1 MVSLF
6 ERCSPSVVHI
16 NTSTLRRG
24 FHLDLEE
31 IPTGAG
37 SGFAWDTKH
46 IVTNYHVIKG
56 AHSATV
62 VLSDHTSYEAELV
75 GAEPDCD
82 LAVLRVRADTSGHP
96 PLVPVERGRSSNLH
110 VGQRVLAIGNP
121 FGLDQT
127 LTSGIVSGLGR
138 EMKGISGRTIRGV
151 VQTDA
156 AINPGNSGG
165 PLFNARGRLIGV
177 NTMIAS
183 SSGNFAGVG
192 FAIPVDTV
200 ERVVKQLILYGRT
213 RKAYLGVTLVPDHI
227 TKQWSQSVHGGL
239 KGVLVLDVMRGGPA
253 DRAGL
258 RQTLR
263 RRDGVV
269 PGDEILA
276 VNGAEVHSVERLM
289 EAVEA
294 CSIGDSVEIVYR
306 RLGERGAGE
315 VRAAVQLEEKPK
327 EPAIQVG
334 ERGQGAVLVTEPPAR
349 SRL

>member
-1 MVSLF
+1 
-6 ERCSPSVVHI
+6 VVHI
-16 NTSTLRRG
+16 NTSTSTLRQRG
-24 FHLDLEE
+24 LYLDLEE
-31 IPTGAG
+31 IPQGAG
-37 SGFAWDTKH
+37 SGFAWDTRH
-46 IVTNYHVIKG
+46 IVTNYHVIKD
-56 AHSATV
+56 ADSATV
-62 VLSDHTSYEAELV
+62 VLSDHSSYEAELV

-82 LAVLRVRADTSGHP
+82 LAVLRLRADKSGNQP
-96 PLVPVERGRSSNLH
+96 PLVPVERGRSSTLH

-138 EMKGISGRTIRGV
+138 EMKGVSGRTIRGV

-183 SSGNFAGVG
+183 TSGNFAGVG

-200 ERVVKQLILYGRT
+200 ERTVRQLIQYGRT
-213 RKAYLGVTLVPDHI
+213 RKAYLGVTIVPDHI
-227 TKQWSQSVHGGL
+227 TRRWSQSVQGGL
-239 KGVLVLDVMRGGPA
+239 KGALVLDVIRGSPA

-269 PGDEILA
+269 PGDEVLA
-276 VNGAEVHSVERLM
+276 FNGAEVHSAESLLD
-289 EAVEA
+289 AVEA
-294 CSIGDSVEIVYR
+294 CSIGDEVEIVYR
-306 RLGERGAGE
+306 RHDDRRGAGE
-315 VRAAVQLEEKPK
+315 KRATVQLEEKPT
-327 EPAIQVG
+327 EPARRVG
-334 ERGQGAVLVTEPPAR
+334 DYGQGGMLVTEPSAR